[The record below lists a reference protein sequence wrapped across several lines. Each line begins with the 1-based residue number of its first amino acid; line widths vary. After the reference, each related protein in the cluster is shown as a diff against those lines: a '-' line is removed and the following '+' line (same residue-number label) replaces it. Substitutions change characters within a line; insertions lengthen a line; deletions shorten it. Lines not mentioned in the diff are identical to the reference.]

1 MTPGRTSETADMAQ
15 PIDLYLFVG
24 SLHTYLAVMRIGEA
38 IDAGI
43 EVRWRPFN
51 LRAIMMEQNNIP
63 ARNPVKMAYLYRDVA
78 RRARRFGYP
87 IEGMPKYPFDS
98 DLLANRV
105 AVVAAQQGWCREYLT
120 AVYRSWMVE
129 HGAPDTPEGLAPLL
143 KALGKEP
150 AVVLGAAG
158 SGATQAQLD
167 ATTEEAR
174 TLGIFGAPTFAVGA
188 EIFWGSDRFDDALE
202 WAKKS

>member
-1 MTPGRTSETADMAQ
+1 MAQ
-15 PIDLYLFVG
+15 PIDFYFFVG

-43 EVRWRPFN
+43 EERWRPFN

-63 ARNPVKMAYLYRDVA
+63 ARNVVKMKYIYRDVQ
-78 RRARRFGYP
+78 RRAKRFGYP
-87 IEGMPKYPFDS
+87 FEGVPKYPFDS

-105 AVVAAQQGWCREYLT
+105 AVIAAQQGWCREYLT

-129 HGAPDTPEGLAPLL
+129 HGSPDTPEGLTPLL

-150 AVVLGAAG
+150 AIVLAAAN
-158 SGATQAQLD
+158 SAATEAQLD

-174 TLGIFGAPTFAVGA
+174 ALGVFGAPTFAVGT
-188 EIFWGSDRFDDALE
+188 EIFWGSDRFDDALD
-202 WAKKS
+202 WAKSNGAT

>member
-1 MTPGRTSETADMAQ
+1 MAQ
-15 PIDLYLFVG
+15 PIDFYFFVG

-43 EVRWRPFN
+43 EVRWHPFN

-63 ARNPVKMAYLYRDVA
+63 ARNPVKMNYIYRDVA
-78 RRARRFGYP
+78 RRAKRFGYP
-87 IEGMPKYPFDS
+87 IEGKPKYPFDA

-129 HGAPDTPEGLAPLL
+129 HGSPDTPEGLTPLL

-150 AVVLGAAG
+150 AIVLAAAD
-158 SGATQAQLD
+158 SSATEAQLD
-167 ATTEEAR
+167 AATDAAR
-174 TLGIFGAPTFAVGA
+174 ALGIFGAPTFVVGK

-202 WAKKS
+202 WAKSA